1 MENSPWSKALAKV
14 GLEDPFEPGRTAPH
28 MRTALRK
35 AAPYLDAKVDPLKEV
50 RDLSLPGPGGDIP
63 ARFYKPFNAVSPS
76 PCTLFVHG
84 GGYIIGDLDT
94 HDLLCRRLAV
104 KSGTCVLA
112 IDYRLAPEHPFPAAC
127 DDALA
132 AFDWLRENGAET
144 LDIDPDRLAVAGDS
158 AGGGLA
164 AMLGQQR
171 RAHLRFQLLIY
182 PLMQLVEPRKAKP
195 KALEG
200 HMLSATALEQIISAY
215 VPGREAASDKR
226 VSPLLED
233 ELTGMPQAYIA
244 AAELDPLFDEGQA
257 YRDRLRA
264 SGVKVDYKLGKALP
278 HGYFNLTA
286 IFPGAKKLVDKAA
299 YALGEALRA
308 D

>member
-1 MENSPWSKALAKV
+1 MDNSPWRKALTKF
-14 GLEDPFEPGRTAPH
+14 GLDDPFSPGATATH
-28 MRTALRK
+28 MRKALQK
-35 AAPYLDAKVDPLKEV
+35 AAPHLDAKVEPLKDVIELV
-50 RDLSLPGPGGDIP
+50 IPGPAGDMR
-63 ARFYKPFNAVSPS
+63 ARFYKPFNGQSPS

-84 GGYIIGDLDT
+84 GGYIIGDIDT
-94 HDLLCRRLAV
+94 HDLLCRRLAA
-104 KSGTCVLA
+104 KSVTCVLSL
-112 IDYRLAPEHPFPAAC
+112 DYRLAPEHPFPAAA

-132 AFDWLRENGAET
+132 AFDWMLENGAKQ
-144 LDIDPDRLAVAGDS
+144 LDIDISRLAVAGDS

-164 AMLGQQR
+164 AMLGQMR
-171 RAHLRFQLLIY
+171 RQHLRYQLLIY
-182 PLMQLVEPRKAKP
+182 PLMQLVEPRKARP

-215 VPGREAASDKR
+215 VPDEGVASDKR

-233 ELTGMPQAYIA
+233 DLSGMPQTYIA

-264 SGVKVDYKLGKALP
+264 SGIEVEYKLGKALP
-278 HGYFNLTA
+278 HGYFNFTA
-286 IFPGAKKLVDKAA
+286 ILPGAKKLVDKAA